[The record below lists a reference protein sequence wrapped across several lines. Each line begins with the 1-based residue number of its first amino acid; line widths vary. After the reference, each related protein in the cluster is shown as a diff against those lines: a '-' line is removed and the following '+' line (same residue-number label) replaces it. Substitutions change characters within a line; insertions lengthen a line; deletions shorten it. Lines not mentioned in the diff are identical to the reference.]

1 MRLAERPA
9 HKVENMIRHANK
21 FDTEAIIRMLKAYRD
36 NAPTEFL
43 RSASN
48 QEHIEQLLS
57 GILAGAGFILL
68 AIKEDEPVGMIIGAL
83 HPNIWNPKIMQISEI
98 AFWVDEEHR
107 GGRFAYKLLHAYIQ
121 QCEELKQEK
130 RIDFF
135 SLSKMVNS
143 PDLSYEK
150 FGFEK
155 LEETWIK

>member
-1 MRLAERPA
+1 
-9 HKVENMIRHANK
+9 MIRHANK
-21 FDTEAIIRMLKAYRD
+21 FDMESIVRMLKAYRD
-36 NAPTEFL
+36 NAPAQFL
-43 RSASN
+43 RDAN
-48 QEHIEQLLS
+48 NKEHIEKML
-57 GILAGAGFILL
+57 GNILAGAGFILL
-68 AIKEDEPVGMIIGAL
+68 AIKEDEPVGMVIAAQ
-83 HPNIWNPKIMQISEI
+83 HPNIWNPEVTQVSEI
-98 AFWVDEEHR
+98 AFWIDEEHR

-121 QCEELKQEK
+121 QCEEWKQEK